1 MIDVNSLLNHFTY
14 KLNRKLREKVASD
27 RDLALFCRTS
37 EANILFYKNGD
48 RLPNPWYLVLIAEYF
63 ECTVNEMLGLG
74 SSHSMKRSYNKASE
88 TFSSRYPFEVYLSN
102 NIKSRMNETGIDVIT
117 LSNYSGVHVNTI
129 RIWTGNHPRLPRIT
143 QFIQLCGALDC
154 TPTDLLGY

>member
-14 KLNRKLREKVASD
+14 KLNRKLREKVVSD
-27 RDLALFCRTS
+27 RDLALLCRTS

-74 SSHSMKRSYNKASE
+74 SSHSMRRSYNKASE
-88 TFSSRYPFEVYLSN
+88 TFSS
-102 NIKSRMNETGIDVIT
+102 
-117 LSNYSGVHVNTI
+117 
-129 RIWTGNHPRLPRIT
+129 
-143 QFIQLCGALDC
+143 
-154 TPTDLLGY
+154 